1 MTEGLCGRH
10 SFYCKTYAKSYCS
23 NNPSVKNLK
32 IFDSSLYT
40 REPWALLRQCDKL
53 EFVGEQMTKHIANIL
68 TGCRIFGSILLLF
81 FPAFSMAF
89 YIIYLFCGFS
99 DMVDGTIARKTNS
112 TSKFGSQLDT
122 IADLIFVV
130 VSLFKLLPT
139 IHIPQWLWIW
149 GGVIAVI
156 KISNIIWGY
165 VSKKQFISMH
175 TIMNKVTGLLL
186 FLLPLTISFVEL
198 KYTAIVVCS
207 VATFSAIQE
216 GYYVRKGRET
226 V

>member
-1 MTEGLCGRH
+1 M
-10 SFYCKTYAKSYCS
+10 
-23 NNPSVKNLK
+23 
-32 IFDSSLYT
+32 
-40 REPWALLRQCDKL
+40 
-53 EFVGEQMTKHIANIL
+53 VGEQMTKHIANIL
-68 TGCRIFGSILLLF
+68 TGCRILGSVLLPL
-81 FPAFSMAF
+81 FPAFSVAF

-99 DMVDGTIARKTNS
+99 DMIDGIIARKTNS

-130 VSLFKLLPT
+130 VSLFKLLPA

-156 KISNIIWGY
+156 KSSNIIWGY
-165 VSKKQFISMH
+165 AAEKQFISLH
-175 TIMNKVTGLLL
+175 TIMNKATGLLL

-207 VATFSAIQE
+207 IATFSAIQE
-216 GYYVRKGRET
+216 GACIITNSGPK
-226 V
+226 

>member
-1 MTEGLCGRH
+1 
-10 SFYCKTYAKSYCS
+10 
-23 NNPSVKNLK
+23 
-32 IFDSSLYT
+32 
-40 REPWALLRQCDKL
+40 
-53 EFVGEQMTKHIANIL
+53 MTKHIANIL

-81 FPAFSMAF
+81 FPAFSLDF
-89 YIIYLFCGFS
+89 YITYLLCGFS

-130 VSLFKLLPT
+130 VSLFKLLPA

-165 VSKKQFISMH
+165 VSKKQFISLH
-175 TIMNKVTGLLL
+175 TIMNKITGLLL
-186 FLLPLTISFVEL
+186 FLLPLTLSFVEL
-198 KYTAIVVCS
+198 KYSSIVVCCI
-207 VATFSAIQE
+207 ATFAAIQE
-216 GYYVRKGRET
+216 GVYIGINLNGD
-226 V
+226 